1 MLNLDNIV
9 FRYTEDTSPYR
20 FSLNLERG
28 EIATVHGR
36 SGSGKSTLLD
46 LIAGFQRPA
55 SGEIYW
61 CGQAFT
67 HLAPKLRPVT
77 SVFQRNNLFEHRTA
91 LDNVLVGINPSLPKH
106 GADVSRA
113 IQALA
118 DVGLEKQTYQRAST
132 LSGGQQQ
139 RVAIARVSL
148 RDKGVVLL
156 DEPFSALDPQT
167 RGDMLTLVEAL
178 AQDQDSTI
186 IMVTHDQR
194 DADAIA
200 DIQFELIDGEL
211 VRQ

>member
-1 MLNLDNIV
+1 MLKVDHIV
-9 FRYTEDTSPYR
+9 FSYEPQVSPYR
-20 FSLNLERG
+20 FSLALNRG
-28 EIATVHGR
+28 EIATLHGR

-46 LIAGFQRPA
+46 LIAGFQRPV
-55 SGEIYW
+55 SGEMTW
-61 CGQAFT
+61 CDQVFT
-67 HLAPKLRPVT
+67 HLPPKQRPVT

-91 LDNVLVGINPSLPKH
+91 LDNVLVGINPSLPKR
-106 GADVSRA
+106 GADVDNA

-118 DVGLEKQTYQRAST
+118 DVGLANQTYQRAST

-148 RDKGVVLL
+148 RKKGIVLL

-167 RGDMLTLVEAL
+167 RTEMLALVKAL
-178 AQDQDSTI
+178 ARKQNSTI

-200 DIQFELIDGEL
+200 DVQLEIVNGEL
-211 VRQ
+211 FRH

>member
-1 MLNLDNIV
+1 MLKLDNVV
-9 FRYTEDTSPYR
+9 FSYTANTNPYH
-20 FSLNLERG
+20 FSLTLDRG

-46 LIAGFQRPA
+46 LIAGFLHPA
-55 SGEIYW
+55 SGEFYW

-67 HLAPKLRPVT
+67 HFAPSLRPVT

-106 GADVSRA
+106 GVDVNRA

-148 RDKGVVLL
+148 RNKGIVLL

-167 RGDMLTLVEAL
+167 RSDMLTLVKAL
-178 AQDQDSTI
+178 ARNQDSAI
-186 IMVTHDQR
+186 VMVTHDQR

-200 DIQFELIDGEL
+200 DVQFDLIDGEL
-211 VRQ
+211 LRQ